1 MFHWYDLGPKNL
13 LLSDSPQTGAVVQS
27 ISNCILFH
35 TLLELET
42 NLIHFTF
49 DIGVTD
55 DVEFLSKKC
64 FFLTEKKMYLSKKI
78 YAHVKGI
85 NLKTVKVHFFTVNI
99 FKYTPGKLR
108 CQ

>member
-1 MFHWYDLGPKNL
+1 MFHWYDLGLKNL

-55 DVEFLSKKC
+55 DVEFLSKQC
-64 FFLTEKKMYLSKKI
+64 FFNGKDVFVKKI
-78 YAHVKGI
+78 YAHAKGI
-85 NLKTVKVHFFTVNI
+85 NLKNS
-99 FKYTPGKLR
+99 
-108 CQ
+108 